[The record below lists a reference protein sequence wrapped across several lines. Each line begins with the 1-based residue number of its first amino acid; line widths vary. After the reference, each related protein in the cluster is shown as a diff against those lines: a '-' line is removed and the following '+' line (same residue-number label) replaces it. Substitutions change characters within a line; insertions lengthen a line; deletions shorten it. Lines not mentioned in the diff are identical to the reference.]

1 VILIPQVVWVQAELD
16 VMKMMIVL
24 DNWPAKTT
32 FVSIPAAHCLVV
44 TMLFAFLRGMPLGV
58 DAKVA
63 GLKTKR
69 LENVSV
75 NVMA

>member
-1 VILIPQVVWVQAELD
+1 MQ
-16 VMKMMIVL
+16 
-24 DNWPAKTT
+24 
-32 FVSIPAAHCLVV
+32 
-44 TMLFAFLRGMPLGV
+44 FAFLRGMLLGV

-63 GLKTKR
+63 GLKIKR

>member
-1 VILIPQVVWVQAELD
+1 
-16 VMKMMIVL
+16 MKMMIAR
-24 DNWPAKTT
+24 DNLPAKTM
-32 FVSIPAAHCLVV
+32 FVSIPAVHCLVV
-44 TMLFAFLRGMPLGV
+44 TMLYAFLRGMLLGV

-75 NVMA
+75 NVMV

>member
-1 VILIPQVVWVQAELD
+1 
-16 VMKMMIVL
+16 
-24 DNWPAKTT
+24 
-32 FVSIPAAHCLVV
+32 
-44 TMLFAFLRGMPLGV
+44 MLFAFLRGMLLGA

-75 NVMA
+75 NVKA